1 MALED
6 DVLNALF
13 AAASGLSAAG
23 WPDFLALLARQ
34 TRAES
39 ATLHLSPAGRPV
51 ISWHHGPPLPV
62 PDEVARM
69 RTNRVYAQG
78 DLPGLRDRV
87 TPLRGLRCSAR
98 SQGTALVLLTRQ
110 GEDFRAID
118 GVQLSALV
126 PYLGPA
132 LETWQALRH
141 ERRRAARDRDLAR
154 DLGAAWILFSA
165 GGQVLDRA
173 PGLEPLLAG
182 TGIRLSGE
190 DRLLLPEAGAA
201 EALRAALA
209 QAVPGAAPALL
220 VPSAAPRLEMLVSA
234 LPDGPRLARLRRAPR
249 AVDLSLDRLARHCAL
264 APAEARLA
272 QLICDGHSLAEA
284 ATTLGWTLESTR
296 SASKQ
301 VFARMEVRGQGG
313 VIRRMQSGALWL
325 AERQAQTRA
334 EGARPDGTT

>member
-39 ATLHLSPAGRPV
+39 ATLHLSPASGPV
-51 ISWHHGPPLPV
+51 TSWHHGPPLPA
-62 PDEVARM
+62 PDEAVRM

-87 TPLRGLRCSAR
+87 TPLRGLRSPAR
-98 SQGTALVLLTRQ
+98 SQGTALVLLARR

-118 GVQLSALV
+118 GVQLSALA

-132 LETWQALRH
+132 LETWQTLRH

-173 PGLEPLLAG
+173 PGLEP
-182 TGIRLSGE
+182 
-190 DRLLLPEAGAA
+190 
-201 EALRAALA
+201 
-209 QAVPGAAPALL
+209 
-220 VPSAAPRLEMLVSA
+220 
-234 LPDGPRLARLRRAPR
+234 
-249 AVDLSLDRLARHCAL
+249 
-264 APAEARLA
+264 
-272 QLICDGHSLAEA
+272 
-284 ATTLGWTLESTR
+284 
-296 SASKQ
+296 
-301 VFARMEVRGQGG
+301 
-313 VIRRMQSGALWL
+313 
-325 AERQAQTRA
+325 
-334 EGARPDGTT
+334 